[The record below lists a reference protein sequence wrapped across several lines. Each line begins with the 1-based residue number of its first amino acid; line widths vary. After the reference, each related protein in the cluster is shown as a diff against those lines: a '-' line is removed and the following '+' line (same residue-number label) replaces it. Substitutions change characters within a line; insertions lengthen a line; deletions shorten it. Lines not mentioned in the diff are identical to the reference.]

1 MKFFSFVLQRRKPRL
16 LAIWFMVAFTTIL
29 PVESLTQAQTLNS
42 AINNLFGD
50 IRAQGG
56 TVEIGTLENGKG
68 QGDVRLTD
76 LKISFP
82 RDKQARGL
90 QINFAKL
97 DLTGVRS
104 DESRIVIDQ
113 ARGER
118 ARIESDAGKVVI
130 SRFSIE
136 KMSVPKSTSGKKA
149 GERPFQSF
157 VESLTQIVKTEFKEI
172 SIDDVQWEL
181 SSNPPATLT
190 LARFSAS
197 NSTGGSIARVA
208 LTQLK
213 RVEQGAEKST
223 GAEAITIEG
232 LNPAQLIDIL
242 KSQGQSPTDPSN
254 ENREWKALANAV
266 TIQSYFQTEKTAR
279 TEIAE
284 IQLSG
289 LRLRRF
295 AIDPAAFFD
304 LASTTPAYL
313 SEHPEE
319 ARKFGQ
325 ALMDVVKLDRA
336 KLSKL
341 SGTDGQVP
349 VPRRFGVESIAV
361 EDLDPLNAQSITLLN
376 IEDHRGES
384 GLAIR
389 RVALSR
395 LELLNSVENAPTGGA
410 PVKIPVFGGVVIEDL
425 KFVQPGALIELNS
438 LIWDA
443 PTHSGIFPTKL
454 TVTIAGLNL
463 PVGLVP
469 DPAIRADLVSSGVT
483 TLPMDADLSANF
495 DDVRE
500 QLDLDHFSLNVGN
513 LARIDLR
520 GSMTGLSKAGFD
532 NVESLKSAM
541 FAASIKGVKLKYTDA
556 GLAGHVINAIAAANK
571 QPPEQIRK
579 ALTANMPT
587 FLGSVP
593 DASTRNTLIFALIG
607 FLSDPQIIEFS
618 TLAQDPVPVAAVA
631 TALREAP
638 ATIPVLLKLNAT
650 ATRKH

>member
-1 MKFFSFVLQRRKPRL
+1 MKFFSFGLQRLTPRL
-16 LAIWFMVAFTTIL
+16 LAISFMVAFTTIF
-29 PVESLTQAQTLNS
+29 PVKSLTQAQTLNS
-42 AINNLFGD
+42 AISNLFGD

-68 QGDVRLTD
+68 QGDIRLTD

-97 DLTGVRS
+97 DLAGVRS

-118 ARIESDAGKVVI
+118 ARNRKRCRKSGHQP
-130 SRFSIE
+130 FSIE

-197 NSTGGSIARVA
+197 NSSGGSIARVA

-213 RVEQGAEKST
+213 RLEQSAEKST

-232 LNPAQLIDIL
+232 LNPAQLVDIL
-242 KSQGQSPTDPSN
+242 KSQGQSPTN

-289 LRLRRF
+289 LRLRHF

-304 LASTTPAYL
+304 LASTTPTYL

-349 VPRRFGVESIAV
+349 VPRRFGIESIAV
-361 EDLDPLNAQSITLLN
+361 EDLDPLNAQSITLLD

-384 GLAIR
+384 GLGI
-389 RVALSR
+389 
-395 LELLNSVENAPTGGA
+395 GGWRC
-410 PVKIPVFGGVVIEDL
+410 P
-425 KFVQPGALIELNS
+425 N
-438 LIWDA
+438 W
-443 PTHSGIFPTKL
+443 
-454 TVTIAGLNL
+454 NC
-463 PVGLVP
+463 
-469 DPAIRADLVSSGVT
+469 
-483 TLPMDADLSANF
+483 
-495 DDVRE
+495 
-500 QLDLDHFSLNVGN
+500 
-513 LARIDLR
+513 
-520 GSMTGLSKAGFD
+520 
-532 NVESLKSAM
+532 
-541 FAASIKGVKLKYTDA
+541 
-556 GLAGHVINAIAAANK
+556 
-571 QPPEQIRK
+571 
-579 ALTANMPT
+579 
-587 FLGSVP
+587 
-593 DASTRNTLIFALIG
+593 
-607 FLSDPQIIEFS
+607 
-618 TLAQDPVPVAAVA
+618 
-631 TALREAP
+631 
-638 ATIPVLLKLNAT
+638 
-650 ATRKH
+650 